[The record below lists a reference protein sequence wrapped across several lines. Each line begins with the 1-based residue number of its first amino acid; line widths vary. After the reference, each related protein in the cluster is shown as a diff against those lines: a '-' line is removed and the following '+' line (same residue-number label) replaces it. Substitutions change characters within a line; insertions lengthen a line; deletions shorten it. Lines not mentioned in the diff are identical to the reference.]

1 MVSLSEQTL
10 TLQQFDDRVTLISS
24 DKRSSQTNN
33 KMFAVSHLYFVQ
45 YRIYS
50 RISREIL
57 GKIICKSLGGRLI
70 PGARHQTKKNSA

>member
-1 MVSLSEQTL
+1 M
-10 TLQQFDDRVTLISS
+10 IIIII
-24 DKRSSQTNN
+24 
-33 KMFAVSHLYFVQ
+33 

-70 PGARHQTKKNSA
+70 PGARHQTNKQKTVLEHVQNWYNAIYMRLTLD